1 MRFGVG
7 HAQTCKLKRLLGS
20 PVALLVILIAC
31 GAAPAHAQQSA
42 ASTEVRN
49 APLSVDQVVAN
60 LVGKN
65 LARTQALHAYNAKRI
80 YRVDYRGFPSNRHAE
95 MAVDVRYSAPG
106 KKVFKIESTTGSKLI
121 IDKVLKKLLEAEE
134 EAQAA
139 DMQRRTALNSSN
151 YAFKMVGYETTP
163 RGSIYVLAVEPRTSD
178 KFLYRGRIWVDGGD
192 FAVIRLQGE
201 PAKNPS
207 FWIKNSQ
214 IEQLYMKVNDFWLP
228 KQNHSVTAIR
238 LGGRAELTIDYSNY
252 EVTEAVA
259 VAKLPTENASVAQ
272 RETGPDSGR

>member
-65 LARTQALHAYNAKRI
+65 LARSQALHAYNAKRI

-95 MAVDVRYSAPG
+95 MAVDVRY
-106 KKVFKIESTTGSKLI
+106 
-121 IDKVLKKLLEAEE
+121 
-134 EAQAA
+134 
-139 DMQRRTALNSSN
+139 
-151 YAFKMVGYETTP
+151 
-163 RGSIYVLAVEPRTSD
+163 
-178 KFLYRGRIWVDGGD
+178 
-192 FAVIRLQGE
+192 
-201 PAKNPS
+201 
-207 FWIKNSQ
+207 
-214 IEQLYMKVNDFWLP
+214 
-228 KQNHSVTAIR
+228 
-238 LGGRAELTIDYSNY
+238 
-252 EVTEAVA
+252 
-259 VAKLPTENASVAQ
+259 
-272 RETGPDSGR
+272 